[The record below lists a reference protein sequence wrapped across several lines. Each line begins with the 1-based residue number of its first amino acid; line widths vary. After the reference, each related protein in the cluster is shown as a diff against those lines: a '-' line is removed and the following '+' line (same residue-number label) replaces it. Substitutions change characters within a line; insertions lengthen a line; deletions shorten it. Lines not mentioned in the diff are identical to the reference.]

1 VANKELVLIKEKKK
15 RERAKRL
22 EVIKSTGR
30 IISVTT
36 LVPFFQDDINVKE
49 GEKKY
54 DI

>member
-1 VANKELVLIKEKKK
+1 MANKELVLIKEKKK

-36 LVPFFQDDINVKE
+36 LVPFFQDDINVKKKK
-49 GEKKY
+49 KKY